1 MEKLKNYEGYF
12 INKDLEIF
20 GKRGFKLT
28 PCLKPTGYLQ
38 IRFKINDKQITK
50 QLHRV
55 IAEHFIPNP
64 NPNEFTEIHHINHNR
79 TDNRIENLCWISRS
93 DNLRATQN
101 RKGYHWCPVKKKY
114 IAQIRIDNKKNQKR
128 LGSFNT
134 ESEARKKYVEAY
146 NEIMKKYNNE
156 KLLLIN

>member
-1 MEKLKNYEGYF
+1 MEKLKNYEGYY
-12 INKDLEIF
+12 INKNLEIF

-38 IRFKINDKQITK
+38 IRFKINNKQITK

-64 NPNEFTEIHHINHNR
+64 NPEEFTEIHHINHNR
-79 TDNRIENLCWISRS
+79 SDNRIENLCWISKS

-101 RKGYHWCPVKKKY
+101 RKGYWWNNKRKKY
-114 IAQIRIDNKKNQKR
+114 VAQIRIDKKKNPKI
-128 LGSFNT
+128 LGRFNM
-134 ESEARKKYVEAY
+134 ECEARAKYIEAY

-156 KLLLIN
+156 KLLIKY

>member
-1 MEKLKNYEGYF
+1 MEKLKNYEGYY

-20 GKRGFKLT
+20 GKRGFKIT

-55 IAEHFIPNP
+55 IAEHFISNP
-64 NPNEFTEIHHINHNR
+64 NPNEFTEIHHINHIRN
-79 TDNRIENLCWISRS
+79 DNRIENLCWISKA

-101 RKGYHWCPVKKKY
+101 RKGYWWNDKRKKYVAQIKINGKVKK
-114 IAQIRIDNKKNQKR
+114 
-128 LGSFNT
+128 LGRFDT
-134 ESEARKKYVEAY
+134 ENEARKKYIEEY
-146 NEIMKKYNNE
+146 NKIMKKYNNK
-156 KLLLIN
+156 KLLI

>member
-1 MEKLKNYEGYF
+1 MEKLKNYEGYY

-20 GKRGFKLT
+20 GKRGFKIT
-28 PCLKPTGYLQ
+28 PCLKPTDYLQ

-64 NPNEFTEIHHINHNR
+64 NPNEFTEIHHINHIRN
-79 TDNRIENLCWISRS
+79 DNRIENLCWISKA

-101 RKGYHWCPVKKKY
+101 RKGYWWNDKRKKY
-114 IAQIRIDNKKNQKR
+114 VAQIRINGKVKA
-128 LGSFNT
+128 LGRFDT
-134 ESEARKKYVEAY
+134 ENEARKKYIEEY
-146 NEIMKKYNNE
+146 NKIMKKYNNK
-156 KLLLIN
+156 KLLI

>member
-1 MEKLKNYEGYF
+1 MEKLNNYEGYY
-12 INKDLEIF
+12 INKNLEIF

-64 NPNEFTEIHHINHNR
+64 NPEEFIEIHHINHNR
-79 TDNRIENLCWISRS
+79 TDNRIENLCWISKT

-101 RKGYHWCPVKKKY
+101 IKGYWYDNNRKKY
-114 IAQIRIDNKKNQKR
+114 KTQIRIDNKKNPKF
-128 LGSFNT
+128 LGYFNT
-134 ESEARKKYVEAY
+134 ESEARAKYVEAY
-146 NEIMKKYNNE
+146 NKIMEKYNNTN
-156 KLLLIN
+156 LLLIN